1 MLFLC
6 ISCLL
11 VYWALCHES
20 NIMTSFVVHFWKET
34 SPTNVSHILRVGVLF
49 QITYQMERKPA
60 HATHL
65 RIVKGETDFRGQK
78 QGNGVNLTIK
88 HLLSWRQ

>member
-6 ISCLL
+6 ISSLL
-11 VYWALCHES
+11 FYWALCHES
-20 NIMTSFVVHFWKET
+20 NIMTSFVHFWKET

-49 QITYQMERKPA
+49 QITYQIERKPA

-65 RIVKGETDFRGQK
+65 RIVREETDFRGREQDT
-78 QGNGVNLTIK
+78 GVNLTIN

>member
-1 MLFLC
+1 
-6 ISCLL
+6 
-11 VYWALCHES
+11 
-20 NIMTSFVVHFWKET
+20 MTSFVVHFWKET

-65 RIVKGETDFRGQK
+65 RIVRKETDFRGQTQK
-78 QGNGVNLTIK
+78 RGVNLRIN
-88 HLLSWRQ
+88 HLSSWRQ